1 MTAVRTVTASM
12 MHDMATC
19 GHRVHLD
26 LHADPALAD
35 EVSPFVRMLWD
46 QGVAHEAEILSELP
60 PRSVDLRGA
69 RPADRQAATTA
80 AMDAGADLI
89 VGGEIAWGDLLARPD
104 LLRRGGAGYVPGD
117 VKAGGALD
125 GATGRPKTAYA
136 MQIALEVDILARCGR
151 LSVRKGFILDRRAEE
166 TVYDLDAPL
175 GPRSPGTLWD
185 AYIHALAAA
194 RASAAGT
201 VGTSPAA
208 SAHCKLCRLRSHC
221 AGELV
226 ASDDVTL
233 VPQLGRTV
241 RAALAPAV
249 TTVNALADIDVA
261 AATLP
266 NGRTVFAGIGAQR
279 LARFRDRARLV
290 REPALGPRARRPLPL
305 SRAPVEMFLDIEVDP
320 SGSRTYL
327 HGIVTRR
334 ASPIGDLE
342 DFAAHFTGDD
352 SLEAERDA
360 FAAALAQ
367 LTAEPGARVYVW
379 SGYERTMYRALQS
392 RHPDVCDPETVE
404 ALFSS
409 PDTIDLLSDIVVPM
423 TDWPTHDHSIK
434 TIAKWLDFSWRDREP
449 SGAASI
455 EWYRR
460 YLETGDAAIRERIVN
475 YNEDDCVAEMVI
487 LDALLR
493 LPVIPPEG
501 GA

>member
-1 MTAVRTVTASM
+1 MTAAHTVTASM
-12 MHDMATC
+12 LHDMVSCA
-19 GHRVHLD
+19 HRAHLD

-35 EVSPFVRMLWD
+35 EVSAFVRMLWD
-46 QGVAHEAEILSELP
+46 QGVAHEAEMLSELP
-60 PRSVDLRGA
+60 PRSVDLRDLP
-69 RPADRQAATTA
+69 PADRQAATDA

-89 VGGEIAWGDLLARPD
+89 VGGEIASGDLLARPD
-104 LLRRGGAGYVPGD
+104 LIRRGGAGYLPGD

-125 GATGRPKTAYA
+125 GATGRPKRAYA
-136 MQIALEVDILARCGR
+136 MQIALEVDILVRLGR
-151 LSVRKGFILDRRAEE
+151 LSVRKGFIIDTRADE

-185 AYIHALAAA
+185 AYLATLAEARAIAA
-194 RASAAGT
+194 GAGRTSAAASAA
-201 VGTSPAA
+201 
-208 SAHCKLCRLRSHC
+208 CKLCRWRSHC
-221 AGELV
+221 SGELL
-226 ASDDVTL
+226 AADDLTL

-241 RAALAPAV
+241 RAALAPTI
-249 TTVNALADIDVA
+249 TTVNALADLDVA
-261 AATLP
+261 AAILP
-266 NGRTVFAGIGAQR
+266 DGRTVFPGVGAQR

-320 SGSRTYL
+320 FGSRTYL

-334 ASPIGDLE
+334 QSPIGDLE
-342 DFAAHFTGDD
+342 DFSAHFTGDD

-367 LTAEPGARVYVW
+367 LTAEPARIYVW
-379 SGYERTMYRALQS
+379 SGYERTMYRSLAA
-392 RHPDVCDPETVE
+392 RHPDVCDAETVE
-404 ALFSS
+404 ALFAS

-434 TIAKWLDFSWRDREP
+434 TIAKWLGFSWRDREP

-455 EWYRR
+455 QWYRS
-460 YLETGDAAIRERIVN
+460 YLETGDAAIRERICN
-475 YNEDDCVAEMVI
+475 YNEDDCVAELVI